1 MRVSAHERSEVAGG
15 SRIDVLIVCSNQTR
29 GSLHSANQW
38 EEGHPSCSRGH
49 IGQAFT
55 ISQLRRCPF
64 YALSCKRECSR
75 LLLLVSVQISV
86 SLGTLRPLVDRRMIR
101 V

>member
-15 SRIDVLIVCSNQTR
+15 SGIEVLIVCSNRTR

-49 IGQAFT
+49 IGQTFT
-55 ISQLRRCPF
+55 LSQLRRF
-64 YALSCKRECSR
+64 LFDALSCKRECSR
-75 LLLLVSVQISV
+75 LLLLVISVQISV
-86 SLGTLRPLVDRRMIR
+86 SLGTLRPLVRP
-101 V
+101 